1 MASHVAGPQSSGAK
15 LLRTMAAA
23 SVLRGA
29 FDPESVKP
37 ADFEFPSAKGGD
49 KKRRKETKEPEGEGR
64 GSGKLPKRIPLEAFS
79 ESIGWR
85 PSGLQSGQPESLF
98 DRVPATVCACMLV
111 CACGCTCVH
120 ATVKL

>member
-1 MASHVAGPQSSGAK
+1 
-15 LLRTMAAA
+15 MAAA

-29 FDPESVKP
+29 FDPESVRP

-64 GSGKLPKRIPLEAFS
+64 GKLPKRIPLEAFS

-85 PSGLQSGQPESLF
+85 PSGLQSGQPESWL
-98 DRVPATVCACMLV
+98 DRVPATTVSACVCV
-111 CACGCTCVH
+111 CVF
-120 ATVKL
+120 V